1 MECDA
6 MSIDVTFEELEKT
19 AFEFAK
25 SLAVNNV
32 QAGYSLQAM
41 NRAKIWH
48 AEAPLRKSW
57 YIRETI
63 EENDWVNINI
73 DSDYDESDFKENI
86 GYWVVRGEEKPFKA
100 VLNKFVQQG
109 ERTQPVFSLPD
120 NPYQH
125 FAINCYLPQS
135 IGDQL
140 VKGIEPKHP
149 SQDENTT
156 RPMLSKLRVSY

>member
-1 MECDA
+1 

-41 NRAKIWH
+41 DRAKRWH
-48 AEAPLRKSW
+48 AEAELRKSW

-63 EENDWVNINI
+63 EDNDWVNINI
-73 DSDYDESDFKENI
+73 DSDYDENDFKEDI
-86 GYWVVRGEEKPFKA
+86 EYWVVKGEDKPFKA

-109 ERTQPVFSLPD
+109 ERAQPVFSLAN

-125 FAINCYLPQS
+125 FTIDCYLPQS
-135 IGDQL
+135 IGAQL
-140 VKGIEPKHP
+140 VKGIEPKRP
-149 SQDENTT
+149 SQDETHT
-156 RPMLSKLRVSY
+156 RPIVSKLRMSY